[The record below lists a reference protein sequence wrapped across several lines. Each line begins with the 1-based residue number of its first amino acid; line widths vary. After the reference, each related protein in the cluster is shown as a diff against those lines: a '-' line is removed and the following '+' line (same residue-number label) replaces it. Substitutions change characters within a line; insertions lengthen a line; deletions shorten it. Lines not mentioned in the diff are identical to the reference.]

1 MYFTYIFPL
10 RKKQQVAAIATL
22 KEKNFP
28 HKPKTPMAIL
38 YVSKHKLSKNFK
50 GARTVI
56 VYIE

>member
-1 MYFTYIFPL
+1 MYINMYFPYILPL

-38 YVSKHKLSKNFK
+38 YVSKHKLS
-50 GARTVI
+50 
-56 VYIE
+56 